1 MRMREVECG
10 ACMAAVPVSHV
21 IPLINLTTVHSPVT
35 MQTMFAVMG
44 LQLLGG
50 LLRLRIESQYD
61 TCFFP
66 MFRVLAY
73 CLLIVVYHTK
83 TSRTVSFFF
92 CRGLQESLIAV
103 LNVLN
108 APYICRVCVNKNK
121 LYGFNTVR
129 GMPVSV
135 VTRHNV

>member
-10 ACMAAVPVSHV
+10 ACMAAVPVSRV

-50 LLRLRIESQYD
+50 LLCLRIESQYD

-83 TSRTVSFFF
+83 TSRTVSFFLSGF
-92 CRGLQESLIAV
+92 ARVSYSCSECFECPLYLQGL
-103 LNVLN
+103 
-108 APYICRVCVNKNK
+108 CK
-121 LYGFNTVR
+121 
-129 GMPVSV
+129 
-135 VTRHNV
+135 